1 MVEPAPGY
9 APLTRPGN
17 GVGGAA
23 LHFPGNTGVSLA
35 NATYIGPMAPAAQ
48 SHSLLAPYSF
58 WNTTIPNRFDEA
70 RGAVT
75 AGDYG
80 RDLARFSTPPNG
92 SSPFNGQSSPLAND
106 NSILSSAS
114 TQVMTPMTV
123 VSAATPYQ
131 RADVG
136 NQRFRNFSLFSPTP
150 APLRMHG
157 LNPHVPSPLG
167 RHQNNAGG
175 TSENLESRFRGL
187 QVQENP
193 GSNIFRPMETCLNL
207 RPTTQAQAYLNML
220 NGFSP
225 NYKGNI
231 NLSRNRSANIPADKN
246 CSLFLLGLNP
256 EVTTREL
263 LSSIRNVGRIYAT
276 HINKP
281 EPHKCHMTCAA
292 KVTFFERAAAE
303 RFYNMYHDS
312 GFMVHGHPEVA
323 SVLWNRIRSAESPE
337 KPHRTRVLQIAGPP
351 DLVNPQALTAYFDSK
366 LEYQID
372 EILVHGTS
380 VERNVVEFR
389 FGSYRCQAEAAKMAL
404 GREYPD
410 GDVRTWHGPDPC
422 DLVDESGQVISR
434 Y

>member
-1 MVEPAPGY
+1 
-9 APLTRPGN
+9 
-17 GVGGAA
+17 
-23 LHFPGNTGVSLA
+23 
-35 NATYIGPMAPAAQ
+35 
-48 SHSLLAPYSF
+48 
-58 WNTTIPNRFDEA
+58 
-70 RGAVT
+70 
-75 AGDYG
+75 
-80 RDLARFSTPPNG
+80 
-92 SSPFNGQSSPLAND
+92 
-106 NSILSSAS
+106 
-114 TQVMTPMTV
+114 
-123 VSAATPYQ
+123 
-131 RADVG
+131 
-136 NQRFRNFSLFSPTP
+136 
-150 APLRMHG
+150 
-157 LNPHVPSPLG
+157 
-167 RHQNNAGG
+167 
-175 TSENLESRFRGL
+175 
-187 QVQENP
+187 
-193 GSNIFRPMETCLNL
+193 METCLNM

-256 EVTTREL
+256 EVSTHEL
-263 LSSIRNVGRIYAT
+263 LSSIRNVGRVYAT
-276 HINKP
+276 HVNKP

-303 RFYNMYHDS
+303 RFYGMYHES
-312 GFMVHGHPEVA
+312 GFTVHGHPEIA

-366 LEYQID
+366 LEYQVD

-380 VERNVVEFR
+380 AERNVVEFR